1 METVMSW
8 FRPAAKYD
16 GVRPFHVFMLRLFYF
31 LAAFFVATWAWRTL
45 LTHEGPWEQYRSV
58 MICVWAAYPTLM
70 AIGLIHPVRMLPIML
85 FTVFYKALWL
95 GIVAYPMYKAGTL
108 TPSALQMAKDFGLLP
123 IAIIAVPWGYA
134 VRAYLLPNGKTATAW
149 AQSGALL
156 KQTTGAGPGSA
167 GLGA

>member
-1 METVMSW
+1 MSALVSW
-8 FRPAAKYD
+8 FQPSGKYD

-31 LAAFFVATWAWRTL
+31 LAAAFVATWAWRAL
-45 LTHEGPWEQYRSV
+45 LTHEGPWEQYQSV

-95 GIVAYPMYKAGTL
+95 GIVAYPMYQAGTL
-108 TPSALQMAKDFGLLP
+108 TPSALQMAKDFALLP

-134 VRAYLLPNGKTATAW
+134 FRTYLLRR
-149 AQSGALL
+149 SREVGALGL
-156 KQTTGAGPGSA
+156 ASA
-167 GLGA
+167 ERALSAQL

>member
-1 METVMSW
+1 M
-8 FRPAAKYD
+8 PAARYD

-31 LAAFFVATWAWRTL
+31 LAAVFVARWAWGEL
-45 LTHEGPWEQYRSV
+45 LTHEGPWEQYKSV

-95 GIVAYPMYKAGTL
+95 GIVAWPMYQAGTL
-108 TPSALQMAKDFGLLP
+108 TPSALQMAKDFALLP

-134 VRAYLLPNGKTATAW
+134 
-149 AQSGALL
+149 L
-156 KQTTGAGPGSA
+156 KRYVFPSSA
-167 GLGA
+167 APECAS

>member
-1 METVMSW
+1 MSIVSW
-8 FRPAAKYD
+8 FQPAPKYD
-16 GVRPFHVFMLRLFYF
+16 GVRPFHVFTLRLFYF
-31 LAAFFVATWAWRTL
+31 LAAAFVATWAWRTL
-45 LTHEGPWEQYRSV
+45 LTHEGPWEQYQSV

-108 TPSALQMAKDFGLLP
+108 TPSALQMAKDFALLP

-134 VRAYLLPNGKTATAW
+134 WRTYVVIRPPTARRV
-149 AQSGALL
+149 
-156 KQTTGAGPGSA
+156 SA
-167 GLGA
+167 

>member
-1 METVMSW
+1 MSLIVSW
-8 FRPAAKYD
+8 FQPSAKYD

-31 LAAFFVATWAWRTL
+31 LAAAFVATWAWRTL

-108 TPSALQMAKDFGLLP
+108 TPSALQMAKDFSLLP
-123 IAIIAVPWGYA
+123 LAIVAVPWGYA
-134 VRAYLLPNGKTATAW
+134 FRTFLLPRRVAAS
-149 AQSGALL
+149 ASQEMGAAPSF
-156 KQTTGAGPGSA
+156 TGTGA
-167 GLGA
+167 